1 MSSIKV
7 CGITNFDDAYFIANN
22 GAAAI
27 GFIFYEKSPRY
38 IKPELAVDII
48 SKIDLDI
55 AFVGVFVDEN
65 IETVNSISKKVGLDF
80 VQLHGNENPNYCK
93 KVNLPVIKVFRI
105 EYNFNFKILAKFS
118 VHAFLFD
125 TYDENLLGGTGK
137 INNWSLL
144 SKLNIDC
151 PVILSGCINR
161 ENINDAI
168 SVVMPDAVD
177 INSGVEKFP
186 GIKDHSKIKLLF
198 NNVVGLNGS
207 INPFKKIYKGI

>member
-1 MSSIKV
+1 MIPVKV
-7 CGITNFDDAYFIANN
+7 CGITNMDDACFVADS
-22 GAAAI
+22 GVAAI

-38 IKPELAVDII
+38 IKPELAFDII

-65 IETVNSISKKVGLDF
+65 IEVVNSISKKVGLDF
-80 VQLHGNENPNYCK
+80 VQLHGNENSDYCK

-105 EYNFNFKILAKFS
+105 ENNFNFKILAKFS

-151 PVILSGCINR
+151 PVILSGGINK

-186 GIKDHSKIKLLF
+186 GIKDHSKIKSLF